1 MQDGHIIAIK
11 NGLSE
16 MGPVFNHSVL
26 ARTRNLLA
34 PHIPERLKQAPSIR
48 CKYGADP
55 RHELDL
61 YLPAGAVTTTVLFVP
76 GGGFI
81 GGEKDDGGMLYRNIG
96 NFFAE
101 KGNICAVMN
110 YRLAPAHRWPA
121 GGEDVALAISWLG
134 DNIREHGGDATRIH
148 LVAQSAGAFHAATVL
163 FHPQLRKQNSVLSAT
178 LLSGPYLP
186 EMEPFAENYRAYFG
200 TDREAVARCNVI
212 THVGRTA
219 IPIFLAAAEY
229 DPPKLILPSFALAQA
244 LTKANE
250 RSPRFHWFAGHNH
263 VSPVQAVGTPLDVL
277 GPSLV
282 DFFGYVEGKWDAPR
296 S

>member
-1 MQDGHIIAIK
+1 MEDPSILAVQ

-16 MGPVFNHSVL
+16 MGPVFDPSVL
-26 ARTRNLLA
+26 ARTRKLLA
-34 PHIPERLKQAPSIR
+34 PLIPERLKKAPTIR
-48 CKYGADP
+48 CRYGSDP

-61 YLPAGAVTTTVLFVP
+61 YLPAGAATTTVLFVP

-81 GGEKDDGGMLYRNIG
+81 GGEKDDGAMLYRNIG

-101 KGNICAVMN
+101 RGNICAVMN
-110 YRLAPAHRWPA
+110 YRLAPAHRWPD
-121 GGEDVALAISWLG
+121 GGEDVGRAISWLD
-134 DNIREHGGDATRIH
+134 DNIRDYGGDPSRIH
-148 LVAQSAGAFHAATVL
+148 LVGQSAGAFHAAALL
-163 FHPQLRKQNSVLSAT
+163 FHPDLYKQNSMLSAT

-200 TDREAVARCNVI
+200 NDREAAARCNVI
-212 THVGRTA
+212 AHAGRTA

-244 LTKANE
+244 LTMANE

-263 VSPVQAVGTPLDVL
+263 VSPVQAVGTPFDVL

-282 DFFGYVEGKWDAPR
+282 DFFSHVEGTMKGIR
-296 S
+296 